1 MLIKIILLQIRKN
14 EIRKVII
21 TQDLHKKDHFCS
33 YFLLAEFYK

>member
-21 TQDLHKKDHFCS
+21 TQDLH
-33 YFLLAEFYK
+33 LLND